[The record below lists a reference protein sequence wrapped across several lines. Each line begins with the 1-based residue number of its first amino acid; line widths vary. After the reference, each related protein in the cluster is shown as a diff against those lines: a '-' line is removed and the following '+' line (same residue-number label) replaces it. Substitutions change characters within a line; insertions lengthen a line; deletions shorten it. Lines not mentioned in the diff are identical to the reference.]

1 MRRRAPAN
9 RKPGNDS
16 RRADRGLRTRGPLSR
31 AGLGLVALVG
41 LAVLGPRGLTADTI
55 PSAMVETVDPACNAA
70 LVERTAWLMG
80 TTLRARVCAAS
91 RAEGVEAI
99 DRAFSRVRSLEARL
113 STWRADSE
121 LSRLNNAPPGR
132 WVPLSAPTAALLAEV
147 RGWIATTNRAFDPAV
162 GAAIDAWGMRGA
174 GRHPSPA
181 ELAAAR
187 AATGPEAWELAPTDG
202 RAEDVVRARRATG
215 VRLDA
220 GAFGKGAALRLAEAE
235 LRSAGL
241 AWTLLDFGGQLTLW
255 SHDPGDR
262 WSIGVAD
269 PERRD
274 RTIARL
280 RVGSASIATT
290 GTSERSVQV
299 DGEHR
304 GHVIDPRTA
313 APVPAWG
320 SVTVVADDPLTADVL
335 STALFVLGPDAAL
348 RWPAGGTLEE
358 APGVLVLESAADG
371 PRLHRNDRL
380 DELASV
386 ESDTR
391 RIELPNR
398 GATSHD
404 T

>member
-1 MRRRAPAN
+1 MHRRAPAGC
-9 RKPGNDS
+9 RPGGGS
-16 RRADRGLRTRGPLSR
+16 RSADHAVRRHGPPIGVCL
-31 AGLGLVALVG
+31 G
-41 LAVLGPRGLTADTI
+41 LAVLVGPAVFAPQDLPGDTI
-55 PSAMVETVDPACNAA
+55 PSAMVETTDPPCNAA

-80 TTLRARVCAAS
+80 TTLRARVCAVT

-99 DRAFSRVRSLEARL
+99 DRAFSRVRALEARL

-132 WVPLSAPTAALLAEV
+132 WVPLSAATAALLAEV
-147 RGWIATTNRAFDPAV
+147 RDWTAKTSRAFDPAV

-174 GRHPSPA
+174 GRRPSPT
-181 ELAAAR
+181 EMEAAR
-187 AATGPEAWELAPTDG
+187 ATTGPDAWELASGDG
-202 RAEDVVRARRATG
+202 HGRDTVRARRAAG

-220 GAFGKGAALRLAEAE
+220 GAFGKGAALRSAAAE

-241 AWTLLDFGGQLTLW
+241 RWALLDFGGQLTLW
-255 SHDPGDR
+255 SRDPGDR

-274 RTIARL
+274 RTIVRL

-290 GTSERSVQV
+290 GASERGVQV
-299 DGEHR
+299 DGER
-304 GHVIDPRTA
+304 MGHVIDPRTA

-320 SVTVVADDPLTADVL
+320 SVTVVTDDPLAADVL
-335 STALFVLGPDAAL
+335 STALFVLGPDTAL
-348 RWPAGGTLEE
+348 QWPPGGTGE
-358 APGVLVLESAADG
+358 APGVLVLESAAGG
-371 PRLHRNDRL
+371 PTMHRNDRL

-386 ESDTR
+386 GSITR
-391 RIELPNR
+391 EIELPDR
-398 GATSHD
+398 GVTSNE